1 MSRDGTAVFLIC
13 LFSLC
18 LSGSAV
24 AMDGSSS
31 GSKAS
36 GGEVVIPAA
45 ASLAGAY
52 DTQWES
58 DFRFFN
64 PCWYEVEVH
73 IEFQPDNTDNVG
85 ATLVSRDLS
94 ISEKHTKV
102 YFDIFD
108 LLPDL
113 GGGEVSGALRI
124 QSSSTGGCSVI
135 VVSRTFNDTPD
146 GTLGLTVPAMTVG
159 TPEETLLEFPGLIH
173 NDGYRTNLRLVN
185 FSDSTEWGRV
195 TAIDENGHQ
204 VGDGRS
210 AKVFGQSTKQV
221 NGLAEWLGVGSDLAP
236 FTARVEAN
244 GREIQ
249 AVATVVDNITGDSV
263 LYTSLFAD
271 VDRLWLAGAASLSG
285 VNESQWRTDLWLYNP
300 TDGEL
305 AGDSEFYDGNDPDE
319 SYLFGWPT
327 LEPNSTYSYLDL
339 VSDELGLEETRGYV
353 VLTGDGGSAPQV
365 AARTYNLDPVAGTYG
380 LNLRAYRSED
390 LLYPGESGFIAG
402 ISNSPDVVDF
412 DYGFRTNVGL
422 LNTDPDSWTTVQLT
436 MYDVGGS
443 TAADIYET
451 TIAPGKLRQFNV
463 FDKLGLGNQEMHG
476 SLRVDVIK
484 GGAVAVYATEIDNRT
499 QDSIFITAQ
508 RADFGD
514 DCRFIIEPAYA
525 SFDASGGSGSFDVV
539 TGAECAWEARS
550 TQSWVT
556 VTEVDNR
563 DRVGSGT
570 VHYAVH
576 ANSGEAREARIRA
589 GSSFFYLSQD
599 APPSEITV
607 SLSNDVS
614 MELVYVPPGTFQ
626 MGSPTSERGRA
637 SWESLHD
644 VTLTKGYYLGKYEV
658 TQAQWVA
665 LMGSNP
671 SVLEGIGDNYPVY
684 YVTWDEIAGTDGFLE
699 RLNDHLESTGQAG
712 AGAFRLPTEAEWER
726 AARADTQTRFS
737 FGDALECADDSCD
750 SCAIMDQNVWW
761 CGNTDDHAE
770 PVGTKP
776 ANAFGLHDM
785 HGNLAE
791 WTQDIWREDLGT
803 DPQTDPVG
811 EGDEVRKTIKHGSYY
826 NPPGFMR
833 PAYRNGGYPNS
844 GGRTTGFR
852 VARSLAP
859 PVKITTCGQAVVTDA
874 VLDDDLV
881 CDQIGSGEVAV
892 QVGASNITV
901 DLKGHTISGDPNN
914 GIAFAVWWVDGVTIR
929 NGTIEDF
936 LWGIDVLGGRDFV
949 FEDLTYRNLKSDHWK
964 DNVRGIQTFR
974 TNNLIVR
981 NSVFELF
988 PQTHKQAVL
997 LYGDKDFLIDSIETY
1012 SGAGGVRLSCIPG
1025 ALYEGNSGT
1034 VTNSYFEGGT
1044 IEGVAVHCSQN
1055 ARIADNVFVDNAT
1068 HMAVDPP
1075 QPDLVTGLIVE
1086 GNLITEG
1093 FVGVHLWGSTDVTVR
1108 YNEIHDTWDGIF
1120 LGRNILCPD
1129 PPTSDCFYATGNTI
1143 SENVVTDNAVR
1154 DLYHEPNATGN
1165 TWVDNV
1171 CEMWEGDE
1179 IPGCIAP

>member
-1 MSRDGTAVFLIC
+1 MPRIGRTVVLLVFTAMCLPVFV
-13 LFSLC
+13 
-18 LSGSAV
+18 V
-24 AMDGSSS
+24 AMDNPPPGT
-31 GSKAS
+31 KAD
-36 GGEVVIPAA
+36 GREVVIPAA

-52 DTQWES
+52 GTQWES

-64 PCWYEVEVH
+64 PCSSEIEVH
-73 IEFQPDNTDNVG
+73 IEFQPENTENVG
-85 ATLVSRDLS
+85 TTLVSRDLS
-94 ISEKHTKV
+94 IHENHTKV
-102 YFDIFD
+102 FFDIFD

-113 GGGEVSGALRI
+113 GGGEVSGSLRI
-124 QSSSTGGCSVI
+124 QSSGTSGCSVM
-135 VVSRTFNDTPD
+135 VVSRTFNDTLD
-146 GTLGLTVPAMTVG
+146 GTLGLTVPAMPVAV
-159 TPEETLLEFPGLIH
+159 PEKALLDFPGLIH
-173 NDGYRTNLRLVN
+173 NNGYRTNLRLVN
-185 FSDSTEWGRV
+185 FSESTAWVRV
-195 TAIDENGHQ
+195 TAIDANGNLI
-204 VGDGRS
+204 GDDRS
-210 AKVFGQSTKQV
+210 AKVFGRSTKQI
-221 NGLAEWLGVGSDLAP
+221 NGVAEWLGASSDLAP

-244 GREIQ
+244 GRDIQ

-263 LYTSLFAD
+263 LYTSSFAD
-271 VDRLWLAGAASLSG
+271 VDQLWLAGAASLSG
-285 VNESQWRTDLWLYNP
+285 VNQSKWRTDLWLYNP
-300 TDGEL
+300 TDDEL
-305 AGDSEFYDGNDPDE
+305 IGDSEFFVGNDPNE
-319 SYLFGWPT
+319 SFLFGWPT
-327 LEPNSTYSYLDL
+327 LAPSSTYSYLDL
-339 VSDELGLEETRGYV
+339 VSDELSLDDTKGYV
-353 VLTGDGGSAPQV
+353 VLTGDDGSAPQV
-365 AARTYNLDPVAGTYG
+365 AARTYNLDPVGGTYG
-380 LNLRAYRSED
+380 LSLRAYRNED
-390 LLYPGESGFIAG
+390 LLLPGEAGYISG
-402 ISNSPDVVDF
+402 ISNSPDLEV
-412 DYGFRTNVGL
+412 GFRTNVGL
-422 LNTDPDSWTTVQLT
+422 LNTDPDLWTTVQLT

-443 TAADIYET
+443 AAAETYET

-463 FDKLGLGNQEMHG
+463 FDRLGLGNQNMFG
-476 SLRVDVIK
+476 SLRVDVVT
-484 GGAVAVYATEIDNRT
+484 GGALAAYATEIDNKT

-508 RADFGD
+508 RAEFND
-514 DCRFIIEPAYA
+514 DCRFLLESTYA
-525 SFDASGGSGSFDVV
+525 SFDEGGGSGSFNVV
-539 TGAECAWEARS
+539 TGPECEWEVRS

-556 VTEVDNR
+556 VTAVDNR
-563 DRVGSGT
+563 NRVGSGT
-570 VHYAVH
+570 VQYAVH
-576 ANSGEAREARIRA
+576 ANSGEAREGEIRA
-589 GSSFFYLSQD
+589 GGSFFHLAQE
-599 APPSEITV
+599 APPGEITV
-607 SLSNDVS
+607 SLPNDVP
-614 MELVYVPPGTFQ
+614 MDLVYIPPGTFQ
-626 MGSPTSERGRA
+626 MGSPSGERGRA
-637 SWESLHD
+637 SWESLHE
-644 VTLTKGYYLGKYEV
+644 VNLTRGYYLGKYEV

-671 SVLEGIGDNYPVY
+671 SVLEGIGDDYPVY
-684 YVTWDEIAGTDGFLE
+684 YVQWDEIAGPDGFLE
-699 RLNDHLESTGQAG
+699 RLNDYFESTGQAG

-726 AARADTQTRFS
+726 AARAGTQTRFS
-737 FGDALECADDSCD
+737 FGDALECPDDSCE
-750 SCAIMDQNVWW
+750 SCAIMDQNIWW

-776 ANAFGLHDM
+776 ANALGLHDM

-791 WTQDIWREDLGT
+791 WTQDIWIEDLGT

-811 EGDEVRKTIKHGSYY
+811 SGDDVRKTIKNGSFY
-826 NPPGFMR
+826 NPPRFTR

-852 VARSLAP
+852 VARSLAS

-901 DLKGHTISGDPNN
+901 DLQGHTISGDPNN
-914 GIAFAVWWVDGVTIR
+914 GIAFAVWSVEGVTIR

-949 FEDLTYRNLKSDHWK
+949 IEDLTYRNLKSDHWK

-974 TNNLIVR
+974 TNNLILR

-1012 SGAGGVRLSCIPG
+1012 SGAGGVRLSCIPNL
-1025 ALYEGNSGT
+1025 LYEGNSGT

-1108 YNEIHDTWDGIF
+1108 NNEIHDTWDGIF

-1129 PPTSDCFYATGNTI
+1129 PPTSDCFHATGNTI
-1143 SENVVTDNAVR
+1143 SENVVTDNAAR

-1171 CEMWEGDE
+1171 CEKWEGDE